1 MHTNP
6 EVLALVAL
14 GERAAASPQDL
25 EHIDHCESCRREV
38 TELGHLSEV
47 GRSISDHFTLE
58 APSPDVWVRIKDQL
72 GLGREFSSQLLPGPV
87 PVPDPHP
94 TPVVPPAAPVP
105 VPDQPGSPVHP
116 ASRRRRILTL
126 ALAAVLALL
135 AGVGGTLA
143 WQQLR
148 PPSETVIATAPLQ
161 AFPDWSGATG
171 QATLEQGSAGQQVLV
186 VSMITPRPVDGMQAV
201 WLIDRDQSTM
211 TQLGF
216 LTAPVERFTL
226 PPSFDIE
233 RFPVVDISV
242 EQPDGDLAHSGHSI
256 VRGTLDI

>member
-1 MHTNP
+1 
-6 EVLALVAL
+6 
-14 GERAAASPQDL
+14 
-25 EHIDHCESCRREV
+25 
-38 TELGHLSEV
+38 
-47 GRSISDHFTLE
+47 
-58 APSPDVWVRIKDQL
+58 
-72 GLGREFSSQLLPGPV
+72 
-87 PVPDPHP
+87 
-94 TPVVPPAAPVP
+94 
-105 VPDQPGSPVHP
+105 
-116 ASRRRRILTL
+116 
-126 ALAAVLALL
+126 VLALL

-161 AFPDWSGATG
+161 ALPDWSGATG

-186 VSMITPRPVDGMQAV
+186 VSMITPRPVDGMQTV
-201 WLIDRDQSTM
+201 WLIDRDESTM

-242 EQPDGDLAHSGHSI
+242 EQPDGDLGHSGHSI